1 MAASVAASDDA
12 ALAELAALPGFGPR
26 TAPWLLAIG
35 IRSAA
40 QLDRL
45 LEPDDGAVSVYRAL
59 RASRPGVN
67 LNALWG
73 LEALRLGCSWQ
84 DIPSARKAELRA
96 LLADG

>member
-1 MAASVAASDDA
+1 MRSSDEA
-12 ALAELAALPGFGPR
+12 ALAELAGLPGFGVR

-45 LEPDDGAVSVYRAL
+45 LGPDDGPVTVYRAL
-59 RASRPGVN
+59 RASRPGVS
-67 LNALWG
+67 LNALWC

-84 DIPSARKAELRA
+84 DVPPARKAELKA
-96 LLADG
+96 LLQDG